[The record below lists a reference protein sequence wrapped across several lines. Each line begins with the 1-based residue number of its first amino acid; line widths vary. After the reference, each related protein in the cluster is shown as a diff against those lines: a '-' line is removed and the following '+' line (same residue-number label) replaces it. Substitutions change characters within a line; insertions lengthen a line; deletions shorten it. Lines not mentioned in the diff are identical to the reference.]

1 MSATAPIAD
10 PAPQIELEIQGM
22 TCASCVRRVE
32 RALTALPDISTASVN
47 LATEKALVTLAPTA
61 AADAVREAAA
71 RAVDA
76 AGYSVRPQAEPAS
89 EPAAHLQLAISGMTC
104 ASCVRR
110 VERALT
116 AVDGI
121 GSASVNLTTEMAEV
135 VLTAPVDGA
144 RLVAA
149 VDGAGYVAEP
159 LSARRTPREE
169 AEERRT
175 RRRALVSSRAR
186 RIAMGAVLSVAV
198 LVLSYGFGSAPWS
211 PYVQLAL
218 ALPVWL
224 WVGAIFHRGA
234 LKTALHL
241 TANMDTLVSLGSSVA
256 FVYST
261 VAVFA
266 LPGRSLYFDVA
277 ALIVSLISIGKL
289 LELIARGRAGDAI
302 EALAELQPRTAH
314 LLARA
319 ASADHWRETQ
329 AVDVPAET
337 LRVGDVLQVRPG
349 ERIPTDG
356 SVVDGVGSVDES
368 MLTGESLPVAKR
380 PGDDIV
386 GATINSTVPIVVRV
400 TKVGA
405 ETVLA
410 QILALVER
418 AQTEKAPAQR
428 LADRVSA
435 VFVPAIL
442 LAAVATFA
450 GWMLSGHGF
459 VAAMVPAVAVLV
471 VACPCALGLATPVAV
486 MVGTGRGAELGL
498 LIRGGEALE
507 RIRSLRAVVFDKT
520 GTLTVGAPAVVD
532 VKPVGGAETRR
543 ALLLAAAV
551 EQMSE
556 HPLARAVVEAARS
569 TGSVPQAQ
577 GVEAVPGGGVRGRV
591 EGLAVAVGSLRWL
604 AETGIETGPAA
615 GPADAAAAR
624 AWSPFG
630 VAIDGRIEAVVAVA
644 DPLRPD
650 SARGV
655 QALRALGLHVV
666 LATGDIPA
674 TATAVA
680 AEAGID
686 DVRAELQPA
695 DKEAVIREIRIA
707 HGPVAMVGDGVNDA
721 PALALADVG
730 IAMASGT
737 GVAMAAADITV
748 VHGDIE
754 AVSRAIAL
762 SRATLRTIRQNLGW
776 AFGYNLVLVPLA
788 AVGVLPPIGAA
799 MAMAFSSVSVVL
811 NALRLRRIAA
821 SSSRT
826 PDEAARPEPAIAA

>member
-1 MSATAPIAD
+1 MTATTAPVA
-10 PAPQIELEIQGM
+10 PGPQIELEIEGM

-32 RALTALPDISTASVN
+32 RALTALPDISAASVN

-61 AADAVREAAA
+61 AAEAVRAAA
-71 RAVDA
+71 TRAVDA
-76 AGYSVRPQAEPAS
+76 AGYSVRPPAES
-89 EPAAHLQLAISGMTC
+89 SNVSAAHLQLAISGMTC

-116 AVDGI
+116 AVDGV
-121 GSASVNLTTEMAEV
+121 GSASVNLTTEIAEV
-135 VLTAPVDGA
+135 VLSRPVDAA

-149 VDGAGYVAEP
+149 VGGAGYGSEL

-169 AEERRT
+169 AEARRARRRAVVRSRT
-175 RRRALVSSRAR
+175 RRLA
-186 RIAMGAVLSVAV
+186 IGAALSVAV
-198 LVLSYGFGSAPWS
+198 LVFGYGFSSAAWS
-211 PYVQLAL
+211 PYLQLAL

-234 LKTALHL
+234 LKTARHL
-241 TANMDTLVSLGSSVA
+241 SANMDTLVSLGSSVA
-256 FVYST
+256 FVYSA

-277 ALIVSLISIGKL
+277 ALVVTLISIGKL

-319 ASADHWRETQ
+319 ASADRWRGAPAAE
-329 AVDVPAET
+329 VPADSV
-337 LRVGDVLQVRPG
+337 RVGDILQVLPG

-356 SVVDGVGSVDES
+356 TVVEGAGRVDES
-368 MLTGESLPVAKR
+368 MLTGESLPVAKKA
-380 PGDDIV
+380 GDALV
-386 GATINSTVPIVVRV
+386 GATVNGTVPLVLRV
-400 TKVGA
+400 TTVGA
-405 ETVLA
+405 ETVLS
-410 QILALVER
+410 QILTLVER
-418 AQTEKAPAQR
+418 AQTEKAPVQR
-428 LADRVSA
+428 LADRVSS
-435 VFVPAIL
+435 VFVPVIL
-442 LAAVATFA
+442 LAALATFA
-450 GWMLSGHGF
+450 GWMLSGHSF
-459 VAAMVPAVAVLV
+459 IAAMVPAVAVLV

-486 MVGTGRGAELGL
+486 MVGTGRGAEMGL

-507 RIRSLRAVVFDKT
+507 RIRALRAVVFDKT
-520 GTLTVGAPAVVD
+520 GTLTVGSPAVVD
-532 VKPVGGAETRR
+532 VMPIAGADSMRTV
-543 ALLLAAAV
+543 ALAAAV
-551 EQMSE
+551 EQVSE

-569 TGSVPQAQ
+569 QGPLPPAE
-577 GVEAVPGGGVRGRV
+577 GVEATPGGGVRGRV
-591 EGLAVAVGSLRWL
+591 EGVEVAVGSLRWL
-604 AETGIETGPAA
+604 AEIGAEIGPALGLA
-615 GPADAAAAR
+615 EGAARR

-630 VAIDGRIEAVVAVA
+630 VAVDGRVEAVIAVA

-655 QALRALGLHVV
+655 RALRALGLHVV
-666 LATGDIPA
+666 LATGDVPA
-674 TATAVA
+674 TARSIA

-686 DVRAELQPA
+686 DVRPELRPA
-695 DKEAVIREIRIA
+695 DKAAVIREIRAA
-707 HGPVAMVGDGVNDA
+707 HGPVAMVGDGINDA

-754 AVSRAIAL
+754 AVSRAISL

-788 AVGVLPPIGAA
+788 AVGILPPIGAA
-799 MAMAFSSVSVVL
+799 LAMAFSSVSVVL
-811 NALRLRRIAA
+811 NALRLRRFGAP
-821 SSSRT
+821 SSRAS
-826 PDEAARPEPAIAA
+826 AADLRQEPAIAA